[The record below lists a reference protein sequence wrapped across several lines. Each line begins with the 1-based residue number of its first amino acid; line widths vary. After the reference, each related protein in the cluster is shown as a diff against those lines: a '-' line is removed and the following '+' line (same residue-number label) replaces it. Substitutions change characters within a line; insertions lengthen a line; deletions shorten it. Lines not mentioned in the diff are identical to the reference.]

1 MRIITFIL
9 LLGLLINTSISLTG
23 PKNTFKQGGIQTN
36 CQGSVL
42 IIKITGSWENTE
54 NIPTSDFEFKL
65 PLEDGKEAS
74 CNYLNSSQSIECK
87 LNGGGLVKFSDTTM
101 KVDEDEYL
109 LQSSNNSISMTCEG
123 DDPDDGGEGDDPD
136 DGDKSSSSMIYS
148 SLLILILLNI
158 LLF

>member
-9 LLGLLINTSISLTG
+9 LLGLLINASKSLTG
-23 PKNTFKQGGIQTN
+23 PKNTFKESSMQTT

-42 IIKITGSWENTE
+42 VIQITGSWENSE
-54 NIPTSDFEFKL
+54 NIPSSDFEFKL
-65 PLEDGKEAS
+65 PLADGKEAS
-74 CNYLNSSQSIECK
+74 CKYLNSSQSITCK
-87 LNGGGLVKFSDTTM
+87 LNGGGLVKYSDTTM

-109 LQSSNNSISMTCEG
+109 LQSKNNSISMTCKDN
-123 DDPDDGGEGDDPD
+123 DD
-136 DGDKSSSSMIYS
+136 KSSSSSMIYS

>member
-1 MRIITFIL
+1 M
-9 LLGLLINTSISLTG
+9 
-23 PKNTFKQGGIQTN
+23 
-36 CQGSVL
+36 
-42 IIKITGSWENTE
+42 
-54 NIPTSDFEFKL
+54 
-65 PLEDGKEAS
+65 
-74 CNYLNSSQSIECK
+74 
-87 LNGGGLVKFSDTTM
+87 NGGGLVKFSDTTM

>member
-1 MRIITFIL
+1 MPRI
-9 LLGLLINTSISLTG
+9 S
-23 PKNTFKQGGIQTN
+23 
-36 CQGSVL
+36 
-42 IIKITGSWENTE
+42 IKITGSWENTE

-123 DDPDDGGEGDDPD
+123 DDPDDG
-136 DGDKSSSSMIYS
+136 DKSSSSMIYS

>member
-101 KVDEDEYL
+101 KVDEDL
-109 LQSSNNSISMTCEG
+109 LQSSNNSISMTC
-123 DDPDDGGEGDDPD
+123 EGDDPD